1 MDSNTIQEQ
10 RTHRRNLLLLA
21 FGVLTAMAIL
31 LCGRIY
37 NHETPAVRQVPSG
50 DKARSESVTNPLYP
64 AMERIAAPH
73 RLDVSYMK
81 DIREVHFLGD
91 MVSLPSALFCHKKNS
106 LDVIFFGDSSIR
118 WSLIPQVVEQM
129 TGLKVGV
136 FALRGM
142 YLNAK
147 TLKTLERLR
156 NFYLKRNGLS
166 VFSFHLWTQEKDPDI
181 FRWED
186 DLSLVAKMNDNTFRN
201 FALKRFAR
209 CNNCSEKQAVYRAG
223 FGNGGKFL
231 FTEEAYREYEQHIRG
246 IESFLK
252 EKFGMGLPPR
262 NSLHVKVS
270 SFFNPGWYTIK
281 RPKKDAPDT
290 AHQDNPY
297 RLRLPGGNRPIAG
310 STSWIRWD
318 ARSVIKYQGTPQ
330 SRSLYSDEPFDPSTV
345 IPAEAVTNAKS
356 LCSFPGR
363 KAYVICLYG
372 EQGQYRKARAYYER
386 LYRGKLECIDLGKLH
401 PRNESF
407 PMDNLHHLVN
417 EGTLQGTILL
427 GKWLKAHPSPL

>member
-1 MDSNTIQEQ
+1 MNSNTIHER
-10 RTHRRNLLLLA
+10 RTNRRNLLLLA
-21 FGVLTAMAIL
+21 LGALIAMAIL
-31 LCGRIY
+31 LYGRIY
-37 NHETPAVRQVPSG
+37 NHETAAVRQVSSG

-81 DIREVHFLGD
+81 NIREVHFLGE

-142 YLNAK
+142 YLNVK

-156 NFYLKRNGLS
+156 NFYLKENGLS

-186 DLSLVAKMNDNTFRN
+186 DLSLIAKMSDSAFRN

-209 CNNCSEKQAVYRAG
+209 CSNCSEKQAAYRSG
-223 FGNGGKFL
+223 IRNGGTYL
-231 FTEEAYREYEQHIRG
+231 FTEEAYREYEGRIRG
-246 IESFLK
+246 IEAFLK
-252 EKFGMGLPPR
+252 EQGGMGLPPR
-262 NSLHVKVS
+262 NSLHVQVS
-270 SFFNPGWYTIK
+270 NFFNPDWYITK
-281 RPKKDAPDT
+281 RPKKDAPD
-290 AHQDNPY
+290 AARQHNPY
-297 RLRLPGGNRPIAG
+297 RLKLPGGGRPIAG

-318 ARSVIKYQGTPQ
+318 VRSIIKYQGTPQ
-330 SRSLYSDEPFDPSTV
+330 SRSVFNNEPFDPGAV
-345 IPAEAVTNAKS
+345 IPAEAVINAKA
-356 LCSFPGR
+356 LLSFPGR

-372 EQGQYRKARAYYER
+372 DKGQYRKARTYYER
-386 LYRGKLECIDLGKLH
+386 LYRGHLECIDLGKLH

-417 EGTLQGTILL
+417 EGTLQGTILF
-427 GKWLKAHPSPL
+427 GTWLKEHPAPL